1 MAVVLFVLVVHTPPV
16 RRMVLRYAIAEV
28 RRRYALRIDA
38 ARLDYNLAALTIG
51 LAQVRIATD
60 RTPDLPFFEA
70 DYVQAALAAR
80 ALGGM
85 VAFDEIAVTSGRLR
99 VMRDRDGRMNL
110 PESSNT
116 PPGEPAP
123 LNVAH
128 LSAPRLVVDVKDA
141 QNDLS
146 LAVPGITLD
155 IGRTQGRV
163 ALNAPATLSIGK
175 KQTRI
180 STLDGGAS
188 FDGRALT
195 LAALSLRSDET
206 SLQLDGDLSLLVRD
220 PAIDLRARGTADLER
235 LARWG
240 IEGGELPRGTI
251 AIDVHATGPM
261 AGPVADVHL
270 TTARLSWQQL
280 ALADVNV
287 QSRSPVLRP
296 TFRKFASP
304 WLVDASAAKR

>member
-1 MAVVLFVLVVHTPPV
+1 MKRLALVAGAVLLAVVLFVLVVHTPPV
-16 RRMVLRYAIAEV
+16 RRMVLRYTIAEV
-28 RRRYALRIDA
+28 RRRYSIRIEA
-38 ARLDYNLAALTIG
+38 ARLDYNLAALTVG
-51 LAQVRIATD
+51 LAQVRIAAD

-116 PPGEPAP
+116 PSGEPAP
-123 LNVAH
+123 LSVAH
-128 LSAPRLVVDVKDA
+128 LSAPRLLVDVKDA

-146 LAVPGITLD
+146 LAVPDITLD
-155 IGRTQGRV
+155 IGRGQGRV

-195 LAALSLRSDET
+195 LAAVSLRSDET

-220 PAIDLRARGTADLER
+220 PALDLRVRGALE
-235 LARWG
+235 
-240 IEGGELPRGTI
+240 
-251 AIDVHATGPM
+251 
-261 AGPVADVHL
+261 
-270 TTARLSWQQL
+270 
-280 ALADVNV
+280 
-287 QSRSPVLRP
+287 
-296 TFRKFASP
+296 F
-304 WLVDASAAKR
+304 